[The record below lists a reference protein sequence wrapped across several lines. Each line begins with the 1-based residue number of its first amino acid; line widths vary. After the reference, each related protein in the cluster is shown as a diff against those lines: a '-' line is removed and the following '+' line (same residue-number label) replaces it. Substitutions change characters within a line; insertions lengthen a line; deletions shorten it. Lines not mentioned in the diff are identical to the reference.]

1 MPFLAP
7 EALRGNANLLDPA
20 FLDKILRDCS
30 NRASGPIRK
39 ANITC
44 VALLLI
50 FSQENLLQVDNFGKG
65 SANSLN
71 KVLETYGYT
80 LGQASSLFIDY
91 QEFIR
96 VFSYQTI
103 RNVFQEKGS
112 SRKFINF
119 SLALRAKLAEWYD
132 IPILPPE
139 PAASG
144 DDIYA
149 PPVSRA
155 PLPPEQPIGEGKKT
169 PPRRPRSLLIDEKQ
183 HPLLETLSLNIPVPT
198 NIARTLEQ
206 SPDRLAEFT
215 GFCQDAFENAVRYHI
230 APDQAPYS
238 APNAAWSPTNCTPVC
253 IEITL
258 RHKWREIFQPSFLY
272 KIAQDLSGSAA
283 LLSQIQEEF
292 KPEIS

>member
-7 EALRGNANLLDPA
+7 EALRGDARLLDPA
-20 FLDKILRDCS
+20 FLDQILRDCS
-30 NRASGPIRK
+30 NRASGAIRK

-91 QEFIR
+91 QKFIR

-112 SRKFINF
+112 SKKFINF

-149 PPVSRA
+149 PPSAEPHFRQNSLSA
-155 PLPPEQPIGEGKKT
+155 KEKKLPQG
-169 PPRRPRSLLIDEKQ
+169 D
-183 HPLLETLSLNIPVPT
+183 
-198 NIARTLEQ
+198 
-206 SPDRLAEFT
+206 PDLF
-215 GFCQDAFENAVRYHI
+215 
-230 APDQAPYS
+230 
-238 APNAAWSPTNCTPVC
+238 
-253 IEITL
+253 
-258 RHKWREIFQPSFLY
+258 
-272 KIAQDLSGSAA
+272 
-283 LLSQIQEEF
+283 
-292 KPEIS
+292 